1 MRLRISRTSIV
12 VFLAWLAL
20 PPAVAQA
27 QSAIAGVVRDT
38 SGAVMP
44 GVTVEATSPAL
55 IEQVRSDATDE
66 QGQYKIID
74 LRPGLYSVTFSLAG
88 FATIKRDGI
97 DLPAN
102 FTAQINTEMRVGE
115 LSETLTVTGGAPVV
129 DVQSATSQQ
138 VMPQRLLDSMPT
150 GGRSYQSVGATLVGV
165 APSSPDVGG
174 SQGMQQSYLN
184 AHGSDPR
191 DNAVLV
197 EGVRLNSMEGN
208 GANQNYFNEGMFA
221 EMAYQTGGIQVETSS
236 GGIRLNLIPKDGG
249 NTLKGDVFF
258 SATSHNLQADSAVK
272 DADPR
277 QRAANAMDTMHDL
290 NISVGGPVAR
300 DRLWFF
306 ASIRHWG
313 VNQMTANSFYSASS
327 TLNSFSPDTTRQV
340 LDDNLIQSQMTR
352 LTWQVSPRNKLS
364 GYIDHV
370 SKWRGHEQSS
380 GGGVT
385 GALWSEDS
393 FGVRTRKAYFSGVIK
408 WTGTWTSKLL
418 FEAGIGMNNKSYSS
432 GELQPGL
439 LATNPIP
446 KVDIATATY
455 WGAPSAP
462 YYPRKPVRFSEI
474 AALSYV
480 TGSHA
485 VKFGFERSHGWNKIR
500 QSFENPNVN
509 FIERF
514 STGVPNSVAIFNT
527 PNIQENLLNHDIG
540 LYLQDTY
547 TLNRLTLTPG
557 IRFEYINGSYPQ
569 QSVPVSDQRL
579 LLLEGYAAQGSAERG
594 NLPNWKNWT
603 PRLGVAYDVF
613 GDGKTAVKTSFAK
626 YLVSYSTDFAQN
638 YNPMNQSTD
647 IRTWTDVNRD
657 LIYEPGIDTLGPSSN
672 RLFGQV
678 FRSPDPDLTREYNL
692 EFTSRVQ
699 QQLLRGLSVSFGYF
713 RRSYK
718 NIIYSDNVALH
729 DAGAFTPLAIANP
742 CLTVTNPLAA
752 CGGTFPNTITVYSI
766 NPALSGVGTVIDRNS
781 SRDSRV
787 FNGFETQLM
796 ARYRGA
802 TVFGGTSTGRQV
814 SNNCDLPL
822 TISSTFAAAS
832 NPNATIF
839 CDQTQFPIPY
849 QTQVKV
855 GGTYELPVRF
865 VVSGT
870 FQSYPGATNAGTGN
884 SSAIW
889 LPVTLTATRAIAPGL
904 TQASE
909 SIPIIYPGS
918 KYLDRMNQ
926 LDLRIARRF
935 QAGRF
940 GNVEVQIDLFNALN
954 SRPVTAMSTSFG
966 SGLNTPTAILQSRI
980 ISLGTQWHF

>member
-1 MRLRISRTSIV
+1 MRSRMFETTIIV
-12 VFLAWLAL
+12 ALAWLAL
-20 PPAVAQA
+20 VPAIAQA
-27 QSAIAGVVRDT
+27 QSAIAGVVKDT

-44 GVTVEATSPAL
+44 GVTVEAGSPAL
-55 IEQVRSDATDE
+55 IEQVRAVATDE
-66 QGQYKIID
+66 QGQYKIVD
-74 LRPGLYSVTFSLAG
+74 LRPGIYSVSFTLPG
-88 FATIKRDGI
+88 FATVKREGI

-102 FTAQINTEMRVGE
+102 FTAQINGEMRVGD
-115 LSETLTVTGGAPVV
+115 LTETLTVTGGSPVV

-221 EMAYQTGGIQVETSS
+221 EMAYQTGGIQVETSG
-236 GGIRLNLIPKDGG
+236 GGIRLKLIPKDGG
-249 NTLKGDVFF
+249 NTLKGDVFY
-258 SATSHNLQADSAVK
+258 SATSHNLQADSTVPN
-272 DADPR
+272 ADPR
-277 QRAANAMDTMHDL
+277 QRATNAMDTMHDL
-290 NISVGGPVAR
+290 NISAGGPLKR
-300 DRLWFF
+300 DKLWFF
-306 ASIRHWG
+306 ASVRHWG
-313 VNQMTANSFYSASS
+313 VNQTTANSFYSAAS
-327 TLNSFSPDTTRQV
+327 TLNSFTPDTSRQV

-393 FGVRTRKAYFSGVIK
+393 FGVRTPRAYFSGVIK
-408 WTGTWTSKLL
+408 WTGAWTSRLL

-432 GELQPGL
+432 GELQAGL

-485 VKFGFERSHGWNKIR
+485 VKFGMERSHGWNKIH

-514 STGVPNSVAIFNT
+514 SNGAPNSVVIFNT

-540 LYLQDTY
+540 FYLQDTY
-547 TLNRLTLTPG
+547 TVDRLTVTPG
-557 IRFEYINGSYPQ
+557 IRFEYLNGSYPQ
-569 QSVPVSDQRL
+569 QSVSLSDQRL
-579 LLLEGYAAQGSAERG
+579 LLLEGYAAQGSAGRD
-594 NLPNWKNWT
+594 NLPDWKNWT
-603 PRLGVAYDVF
+603 PRFGVAYDVF
-613 GDGKTAVKTSFAK
+613 GDGKTAVKTSISK

-657 LIYEPGIDTLGPSSN
+657 LIYEPGIDTLGASSN

-678 FRSPDPDLTREYNL
+678 FRSPDPDLTREYNVEL
-692 EFTSRVQ
+692 TSRVQ
-699 QQLLRGLSVSFGYF
+699 QQLLKGLSVSFGYF

-718 NIIYSDNVALH
+718 NIIYSDNAAL
-729 DAGAFTPLAIANP
+729 DVAGAFTPITIANP
-742 CLTVTNPLAA
+742 CLGATNSLAA
-752 CGGTFPNTITVYSI
+752 CGGTYPSTITVYSI
-766 NPALSGVGTVIDRNS
+766 NPALGGVGTVVDRNS
-781 SRDSRV
+781 NRDSRV
-787 FNGFETQLM
+787 FNGLETQFM
-796 ARYRGA
+796 ARGRGA
-802 TVFGGTSTGRQV
+802 TVFGGTSTSKQV

-822 TISSTFAAAS
+822 TIGSTFAAAS
-832 NPNATIF
+832 NPNTTIF

-855 GGTYELPVRF
+855 GGTYELPVKF

-870 FQSYPGATNAGTGN
+870 FQSYPGAVNAGTGN
-884 SSAIW
+884 SSAVW
-889 LPVTLTATRAIAPGL
+889 LPVTLTATRAVAPGL

-909 SIPIIYPGS
+909 SIPLIYPGS
-918 KYLDRMNQ
+918 NYLDRMNQ

-935 QAGRF
+935 PTGRF
-940 GNVEVQIDLFNALN
+940 GNVELQVDLFNALN
-954 SRPVTAMSTSFG
+954 RRPVTAMSTTFG
-966 SGLNTPTAILQSRI
+966 TGLNTPTAILQSRI
-980 ISLGTQWHF
+980 VSLGAQWHF